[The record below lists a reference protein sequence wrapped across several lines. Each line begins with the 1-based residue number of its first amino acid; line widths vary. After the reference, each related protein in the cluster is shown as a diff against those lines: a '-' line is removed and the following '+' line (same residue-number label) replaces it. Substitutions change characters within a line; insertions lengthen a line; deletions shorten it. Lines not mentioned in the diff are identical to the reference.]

1 MTDDSNDTQRPDTG
15 QKFTDFDAE
24 HCLLR
29 SNHLAEQ
36 LYQNGMEL
44 LSAANRSADLCTNY
58 PGTDFDSRRDLALA
72 HRDAAI
78 AIGALV
84 ASVLFSAG
92 QLHGLAEGRQAS
104 E

>member
-1 MTDDSNDTQRPDTG
+1 MTINDTQRPDDG
-15 QKFTDFDAE
+15 QSLDHE
-24 HCLLR
+24 HLVLR
-29 SNHLAEQ
+29 SNHLSEQ
-36 LYQNGMEL
+36 LYQAGQEL

-84 ASVLFSAG
+84 ASVLFAAG
-92 QLHGLAEGRQAS
+92 QLHGIAEGRQAA